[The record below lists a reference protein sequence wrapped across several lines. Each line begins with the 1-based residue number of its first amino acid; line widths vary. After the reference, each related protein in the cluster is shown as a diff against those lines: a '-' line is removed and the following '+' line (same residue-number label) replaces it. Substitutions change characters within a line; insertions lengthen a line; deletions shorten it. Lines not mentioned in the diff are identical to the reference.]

1 MRTRRVSGRELA
13 AKHLMAAAKKAK
25 DPKLTLLAVSV
36 KLDAFGMVKEK
47 VQGMIDALKA
57 STAAMHVDMKAA
69 SEDREA
75 ESKVFQTTVAEQKA
89 TQAILVKALD
99 RLKEFYA
106 NKAAALLQA
115 RKNGQNPGS
124 FAPYKKNEAAGGV
137 LAMIE
142 NVVDDSKELEA
153 EAIKG
158 EQDAQTAY
166 ETFISDSN
174 ASLAAM
180 ATEVS
185 AKTEEAGKTDGDL
198 ASAKADLKAATGELE
213 SLTGINKQLHW
224 DCDFMMQNF
233 DVRQQSIDGEV
244 EALEASIAML
254 SGAK

>member
-1 MRTRRVSGRELA
+1 M
-13 AKHLMAAAKKAK
+13 
-25 DPKLTLLAVSV
+25 
-36 KLDAFGMVKEK
+36 
-47 VQGMIDALKA
+47 
-57 STAAMHVDMKAA
+57 STCMAMHVDMKAA

-89 TQAILVKALD
+89 TQAILTKALD

-115 RKNGQNPGS
+115 RKKQNPGS

-180 ATEVS
+180 ATEITQ
-185 AKTEEAGKTDGDL
+185 KTEESGKTDENL
-198 ASAKADLKAATGELE
+198 ATAKADLKAATGELE
-213 SLTGINKQLHW
+213 SLEGINKQLHW
-224 DCDFMMQNF
+224 DCDFPLKNF
-233 DVRQQSIDGEV
+233 DVRQAALDQEV
-244 EALEASIAML
+244 EALQSSIAML
-254 SGAK
+254 SGANFR